1 MTPTNDHPNGTAMQA
16 ALTPVAEAFHNVPD
30 PQPLAWGVTAHL
42 INASHIEPGRA
53 RRLDRQDRLTQ
64 SQHVGWHADIIGVE
78 ILTGF
83 VYACGGEPHGDD
95 DEPPVSYY
103 ALAESNDTDCRYL
116 DPAVYDDPVDAARA
130 ADRMAESIAELKR
143 E

>member
-1 MTPTNDHPNGTAMQA
+1 MIPTNDNPGGTAMQA
-16 ALTPVAEAFHNVPD
+16 ALTPVAEAFHDVPEA
-30 PQPLAWGVTAHL
+30 QPLAWDVTAHL
-42 INASHIEPGRA
+42 VHSSHIEPGRA

-64 SQHVGWHADIIGVE
+64 SHHVGWHADFIGVE

-83 VYACGGEPHGDD
+83 VYACDGEPHGDD
-95 DEPPVSYY
+95 DPPVSYY

-116 DPAVYDDPVDAARA
+116 DPVVYDDPVEAAHA
-130 ADRMAESIAELKR
+130 ADRMAESVAELKR